1 MADNIL
7 LTTNDSGLPPV
18 LIDFGK
24 CRKVSNAKWY
34 KLNANKQAKYFKKHW
49 HIAPELVY
57 GTHGQSF
64 ASDLFS
70 FGTVMGWVYNS
81 VPLHWVYVCYI
92 LPSLSLSLFLVPFI
106 SRSRDKLVTMIAHNK
121 VFFIH
126 LSGRV
131 FTQTLQITS
140 NSMVRIHRIFL
151 CGLRLRVLLS
161 NILYLSYQQWNILW
175 EENHNRSGSI

>member
-1 MADNIL
+1 M

>member
-1 MADNIL
+1 MQNGINWMPINKPNIL
-7 LTTNDSGLPPV
+7 KNTGILHQNWFMALMGNH
-18 LIDFGK
+18 LI
-24 CRKVSNAKWY
+24 
-34 KLNANKQAKYFKKHW
+34 
-49 HIAPELVY
+49 
-57 GTHGQSF
+57 

-140 NSMVRIHRIFL
+140 NSMVRIHRIFF
-151 CGLRLRVLLS
+151 CGLRLRVWLS

-175 EENHNRSGSI
+175 EENHDRSGSIWHRTWFKL